1 MKSSASPPMAGVVTP
16 KSAGIKKYAVVTGA
30 NKGIG
35 LEICRQLASQGVSVV
50 LTARNEKRGLDA
62 VEKLK
67 NSGLSDYI
75 MFHQLDVMDSASIDS
90 LAAFIKSEIGKLDI
104 LVNNAGVNGITD
116 SGVSFLTVPLLE
128 NQLNGGAKGKG
139 NAYDLAVEC
148 LHINYYGT
156 KRTTEAL
163 LHLLQLSDSP
173 RIVNVSSTMGALS
186 GIRNKW
192 ARETLDDIENLTEE
206 CIDQV
211 LNEYLKDVKEGS
223 AEAKGWPSYWGVYCV
238 SKAAVTAYTRL
249 LAKKY
254 PKMLINCVCPGW
266 VKTDLSNHSG
276 PLRPEEG
283 ARSPV
288 RLALLPDDGPSGL
301 FFNQMQVSSF

>member
-1 MKSSASPPMAGVVTP
+1 MLTLNTLLPPNSTRVV
-16 KSAGIKKYAVVTGA
+16 S
-30 NKGIG
+30 
-35 LEICRQLASQGVSVV
+35 
-50 LTARNEKRGLDA
+50 NEK
-62 VEKLK
+62 
-67 NSGLSDYI
+67 
-75 MFHQLDVMDSASIDS
+75 
-90 LAAFIKSEIGKLDI
+90 
-104 LVNNAGVNGITD
+104 
-116 SGVSFLTVPLLE
+116 FLELGP
-128 NQLNGGAKGKG
+128 NQLFTFLVHTGGAKGKG

-148 LHINYYGT
+148 LQINYYGT

-206 CIDQV
+206 RIHEV

-301 FFNQMQVSSF
+301 FFNRMQVSSF